1 VTVLKDIVMPINRV
15 IVLLFTLS
23 IFKAHSVEIYK
34 VGLLESYPWAYR
46 TESNLIEGIYPELFR
61 VLEKKHDSNIK
72 FDIQLKPLARVIHE
86 IEKSRIDITFIS
98 HHANI
103 KIKMAYQLPIY
114 KTPFVLFTRLNS
126 DIKTIADIKNKHV
139 SMLIGGSGCP
149 CLSKDIPYKRVEI
162 SKHLQG
168 LKMLLKNRIDVVS
181 GPYIRL
187 NERIKKLD
195 IQAQLAKPIIY
206 EWSTVSLWSSNEL
219 AQNNKKLRLLT
230 TEINEALKTGLFQR
244 LLSAYFSPRE
254 LEYIVTS
261 EYSSIN

>member
-1 VTVLKDIVMPINRV
+1 MNLNRL
-15 IVLLFTLS
+15 IFLLFTLS
-23 IFKAHSVEIYK
+23 IFKSHSVEIYN

-46 TESNLIEGIYPELFR
+46 TESNLVEGIYPELFR
-61 VLEKKHDSNIK
+61 MLEQEHDSTIK
-72 FDIQLKPLARVIHE
+72 FDIQLMPLARVIHE

-98 HHANI
+98 HHANR
-103 KIKMAYQLPIY
+103 KIKMVYQLPIY
-114 KTPFVLFTRLNS
+114 KTPFVLFTRLDS
-126 DIKTIADIKNKHV
+126 DIETLADIKNKYV

-168 LKMLLKNRIDVVS
+168 LKMLLKSRIDAVS

-187 NERIKKLD
+187 NERIKELD

-219 AQNNKKLRLLT
+219 AQNNKKLSLLT
-230 TEINEALKTGLFQR
+230 NEINKALKTGSLQK
-244 LLSAYFSPRE
+244 LLSTYFSPSE
-254 LEYIVTS
+254 LKYIITS
-261 EYSSIN
+261 DYSPTVE